1 MRKTFFALAILV
13 VAGLLAYSNSFS
25 VPFQFDGL
33 KQVTDN
39 PMIRSL
45 DNFTPVLEGQYL
57 HPPAGSEYN
66 SRRVV
71 GYLTLALNYRFGG
84 FDVAGYH
91 IVNLAI
97 HLINGILV
105 YFLVMLTFRTPYF
118 KSNGQEA
125 TKAGK
130 TASWQAGKRNNP
142 PLSPLTSRGD
152 EEKGS
157 APLTSGGDAEKRFSP
172 FSLKRVAES
181 RLSPLRLRGDE
192 GGLRFP
198 DSRFTTHGSHS
209 LIAFFAALLFV
220 VHPVQTQAV
229 TYIVQRFTSLAAM
242 FYLLSVVFYI
252 NGRLGAMGDGQK
264 SLSACQPAS
273 LPAGHQDST
282 DSTFTIQ
289 LPIAYRLLPIV
300 YYFLSLLSAVLAMLT
315 KEIAFTLPL
324 TIVLYEF
331 IFFKAT
337 VKKKLL
343 FLLPVLLTLVVIP
356 ISVLGTHRPLG
367 ELLSDLSTRTRVQTS
382 IPRWD
387 YLMTQMRVIT
397 TYIRLLFLPVNQNL
411 DYDYPVYHSLSQPP
425 VILSSLFLLSLI
437 GAAVYLLYKSR
448 GHSAKGIAQRAE
460 SDNPPLSPLASR
472 GDAEKRFP
480 PLSLKGGAE
489 SRLSPLSLRGDEGG
503 LQSGGTMPHAGLYR
517 LIAFGVFWFFI
528 ALSVESSVIPIAD
541 VIFEHRLYLPSVGA
555 FVAVSTAVFLM
566 VEKIGSKW
574 RAGKLVV
581 PALSIIAIVLL
592 AGATYA
598 RNEVWQ
604 EPVRLWQDVVRK
616 SPGNARAYNDLG
628 YLYLM
633 RGETDRSMGYFQ
645 KALSIL
651 PGYSNAHTNL
661 GVAYYEKGWLD
672 PAIKQFKTALALEPY
687 GPDVGRD
694 HHNLG
699 IAFTRKGLVDDAIR
713 EFQAALKRSPGDAE
727 IYNDLGVAY
736 RQGGLTDK
744 AIQSFRKALVLDPA
758 YVFAHLNLAEAYES
772 TGRFNEARRHYN
784 IARRLR
790 ERGR

>member
-125 TKAGK
+125 TKACK
-130 TASWQAGKRNNP
+130 PASWQAGKRNNP

-157 APLTSGGDAEKRFSP
+157 PPLTSGGDAEKRFSP
-172 FSLKRVAES
+172 VSLKRVAES

-264 SLSACQPAS
+264 SLPACQPAS

-367 ELLSDLSTRTRVQTS
+367 ELLSDLSTRTRVQTN

-387 YLMTQMRVIT
+387 YLMTQMRVIV
-397 TYIRLLFLPVNQNL
+397 TYIRLIFFPVNQNL
-411 DYDYPVYHSLSQPP
+411 DYDYPIYHSLSEPP
-425 VILSSLFLLSLI
+425 VILSSLFLLSLFGI
-437 GAAVYLLYKSR
+437 AVYLIYKSR
-448 GHSAKGIAQRAE
+448 QADKATSRQACKPDVQ
-460 SDNPPLSPLASR
+460 SPPYSSPLTPY
-472 GDAEKRFP
+472 F
-480 PLSLKGGAE
+480 
-489 SRLSPLSLRGDEGG
+489 
-503 LQSGGTMPHAGLYR
+503 R
-517 LIAFGVFWFFI
+517 LISFGIFWFFI
-528 ALSVESSVIPIAD
+528 TLSVESSVIP
-541 VIFEHRLYLPSVGA
+541 
-555 FVAVSTAVFLM
+555 
-566 VEKIGSKW
+566 
-574 RAGKLVV
+574 
-581 PALSIIAIVLL
+581 
-592 AGATYA
+592 
-598 RNEVWQ
+598 
-604 EPVRLWQDVVRK
+604 
-616 SPGNARAYNDLG
+616 
-628 YLYLM
+628 
-633 RGETDRSMGYFQ
+633 
-645 KALSIL
+645 
-651 PGYSNAHTNL
+651 
-661 GVAYYEKGWLD
+661 
-672 PAIKQFKTALALEPY
+672 
-687 GPDVGRD
+687 
-694 HHNLG
+694 
-699 IAFTRKGLVDDAIR
+699 
-713 EFQAALKRSPGDAE
+713 
-727 IYNDLGVAY
+727 
-736 RQGGLTDK
+736 
-744 AIQSFRKALVLDPA
+744 
-758 YVFAHLNLAEAYES
+758 
-772 TGRFNEARRHYN
+772 
-784 IARRLR
+784 
-790 ERGR
+790 